1 MTSGNGQAS
10 RQANPR
16 TMRLPGSVAEIEG
29 SPPGPDV
36 GAFFDLDGTLVAGFT
51 GVIMTQDRLRRRQ
64 MSVGEFIGMVQAGL
78 NHQLGRSE
86 FEDLIGKGARMMRG
100 SSLDDIDE
108 LAERLFVQK
117 IVGRIYP
124 EMRELVRAHMARGH
138 TVVLSS
144 SALTVQV
151 EPVARFLG
159 IQNVLS
165 NKFETDD
172 DGLLTGEVLTP
183 IIWGP
188 GKARAVQAFAAKN
201 GVDLSKSY
209 FYADGDEDVALMYLV
224 GNPRPTNPA
233 GKLAAVAAKRG
244 WPVLKFTSRSG
255 SSPVSQL
262 RTAAGVASMMPIAA
276 GAIGLGLLTRNKRTG
291 VNFFTSAFGR
301 TLLTATGINLNVLGK
316 ENLTAQ
322 RPAVFIFN
330 HRNQADPMIAGRL
343 VETNFT
349 SVGKKELEK
358 DPIVGTI
365 GKVMDA
371 AFIDRDD
378 PKKAVEGLKKVEEL
392 ARKGLSILIAPEG
405 TRLDTTEVGPFKKG
419 PFRIAMSAGIPIVPI
434 VIRNAEVVA
443 ARDSSTF
450 NPGTVD
456 VVVYPPIPIDDWTHE
471 NLVDRIAEVRQL
483 YLDTLK
489 DWPHDEL
496 PKPDLYKRTKAPA
509 KKADGQEGDGQEG
522 DGQEGDGQEDGRQ
535 GSDEKG
541 WRERPPV
548 KVPADHFA
556 PFTTTD
562 DALVLA
568 SVSSPAEQ
576 ELLNDWLERQRRD
589 HPDSKVEV
597 LRLPADDPPPAVLA
611 QLVSELEA
619 DEDRSVVPVRVF
631 WVPGGLPT
639 RSKVVSFLSG
649 RDTYRPPEILQRRIL
664 RKDPSRARVVAGE
677 PAKVS
682 ELRQQWADTTVA
694 ENSREFARFVIR
706 RAILAIERVEL
717 RLLGPE
723 YKSPRLIKPELLASA
738 RFREGLERIPGA
750 TMETAGE
757 MLDELSTGWSRFSV
771 DLIPS
776 LGRAIFSR
784 GFDPNIDYDRGE
796 VESMRRHL
804 ENHPAVLL
812 FSHRSYLDGVIVP
825 VAMQENRLPPVHTFA
840 GINLSFGFMGP
851 LMRHSGVIFIR
862 RKLDDPLYKYVL
874 RQFVG
879 YIVEKRFN
887 LSWSIE
893 GTRSR
898 TGKMLPPKLG
908 LLAYVADAYLDG
920 RSDDILLQPVSIS
933 FDQLHETAEYAA
945 YARGGEKTPEGL
957 SWMYNFIKAQ
967 GERNYGK
974 IYVRFPEA
982 VSMREY
988 LGEPHGP
995 MATDDAAKRLALQK
1009 MAFEVAWRI
1018 LRVTPVNA
1026 SALVSALLLTTRGVA
1041 LTLDQLH
1048 HTLQDSLDYL
1058 ERKQTPMTNSA
1069 LRLRTAEG
1077 VRAALDALSNGHPV
1091 TCVDGGRE
1099 PVWRIAPEDE
1109 HEAAFYRNTLIDA
1122 FLETSIVELAL
1133 AYAARAEGD
1142 RLEAFWSQ
1150 AMRLRDLLKFDF
1162 YFADSAAFRHHV
1174 AEEMSWYE
1182 DWESHVSRGE
1192 IDQLLRAKRPLVASA
1207 MLRSFFEAYEIVAD
1221 VLRDAPAEIAEKD
1234 LTKRALGVGRQY
1246 VAQSRVR
1253 SNEAVSALLFAT
1265 ARQVAAD
1272 QHLLESAADLDE
1284 RRITFRDELR
1294 AILRDMDKVEQ
1305 ISREQF
1311 YAREIDRRSLR
1322 SEPA

>member
-1 MTSGNGQAS
+1 
-10 RQANPR
+10 
-16 TMRLPGSVAEIEG
+16 
-29 SPPGPDV
+29 
-36 GAFFDLDGTLVAGFT
+36 
-51 GVIMTQDRLRRRQ
+51 
-64 MSVGEFIGMVQAGL
+64 
-78 NHQLGRSE
+78 
-86 FEDLIGKGARMMRG
+86 
-100 SSLDDIDE
+100 
-108 LAERLFVQK
+108 
-117 IVGRIYP
+117 
-124 EMRELVRAHMARGH
+124 
-138 TVVLSS
+138 
-144 SALTVQV
+144 
-151 EPVARFLG
+151 
-159 IQNVLS
+159 
-165 NKFETDD
+165 
-172 DGLLTGEVLTP
+172 
-183 IIWGP
+183 
-188 GKARAVQAFAAKN
+188 
-201 GVDLSKSY
+201 
-209 FYADGDEDVALMYLV
+209 
-224 GNPRPTNPA
+224 
-233 GKLAAVAAKRG
+233 
-244 WPVLKFTSRSG
+244 
-255 SSPVSQL
+255 
-262 RTAAGVASMMPIAA
+262 
-276 GAIGLGLLTRNKRTG
+276 
-291 VNFFTSAFGR
+291 
-301 TLLTATGINLNVLGK
+301 
-316 ENLTAQ
+316 
-322 RPAVFIFN
+322 
-330 HRNQADPMIAGRL
+330 
-343 VETNFT
+343 
-349 SVGKKELEK
+349 
-358 DPIVGTI
+358 
-365 GKVMDA
+365 
-371 AFIDRDD
+371 
-378 PKKAVEGLKKVEEL
+378 
-392 ARKGLSILIAPEG
+392 
-405 TRLDTTEVGPFKKG
+405 
-419 PFRIAMSAGIPIVPI
+419 
-434 VIRNAEVVA
+434 
-443 ARDSSTF
+443 
-450 NPGTVD
+450 
-456 VVVYPPIPIDDWTHE
+456 
-471 NLVDRIAEVRQL
+471 
-483 YLDTLK
+483 
-489 DWPHDEL
+489 
-496 PKPDLYKRTKAPA
+496 
-509 KKADGQEGDGQEG
+509 
-522 DGQEGDGQEDGRQ
+522 
-535 GSDEKG
+535 
-541 WRERPPV
+541 V
-548 KVPADHFA
+548 KVPADYFA

-576 ELLNDWLERQRRD
+576 ELLNAWLERQRRE

-597 LRLPADDPPPAVLA
+597 LRLPADDDPSPAVLA
-611 QLVSELEA
+611 QLVAELEA

-639 RSKVVSFLSG
+639 RFKVVAFISG

-682 ELRQQWADTTVA
+682 ELRQQWADTTIA

-750 TMETAGE
+750 TVEKAGE

-776 LGRAIFSR
+776 TGRAIFSR
-784 GFDPNIDYDRGE
+784 GFDPNIDYDRDE
-796 VESMRRHL
+796 VESMRRNL

-812 FSHRSYLDGVIVP
+812 FSHRSYLDGAIVP

-957 SWMYNFIKAQ
+957 SWLYNFIKAQ

-974 IYVRFPEA
+974 IYVRFPAA

-995 MATDDAAKRLALQK
+995 MVADQDAKRLAMQK

-1018 LRVTPVNA
+1018 LQVTPVNA
-1026 SALVSALLLTTRGVA
+1026 TGLVSALLLAARGRA

-1048 HTLQDSLDYL
+1048 HTLQDALDYL

-1069 LRLRTAEG
+1069 LRLRTPDG
-1077 VRAALDALSNGHPV
+1077 VRAAVDALSNGHPI
-1091 TCVDGGRE
+1091 TRVDSGRE
-1099 PVWRIAPEDE
+1099 PVWYIAPQDE

-1133 AYAARAEGD
+1133 AFAARAEGD

-1162 YFADSAAFRHHV
+1162 YFADSTAFREHV
-1174 AEEMSWYE
+1174 AEEMSWQD
-1182 DWESHVSRGE
+1182 DWESRVAEGGDQ
-1192 IDQLLRAKRPLVASA
+1192 IDMLLRAKRPLITGA
-1207 MLRSFFEAYEIVAD
+1207 MLRPFFEAYEIVAD
-1221 VLRDAPAEIAEKD
+1221 VLRDAPADIDEKD

-1246 VAQSRVR
+1246 VAQDRIR
-1253 SNEAVSALLFAT
+1253 SNDAVSALLFAT

-1272 QHLLESAADLDE
+1272 QHLLDPAADLAE
-1284 RRITFRDELR
+1284 RRAAFLAELR
-1294 AILRDMDKVEQ
+1294 AVLRDMDKVER
-1305 ISREQF
+1305 IAREQF
-1311 YAREIDRRSLR
+1311 YEREMARRSLR

>member
-1 MTSGNGQAS
+1 M
-10 RQANPR
+10 
-16 TMRLPGSVAEIEG
+16 
-29 SPPGPDV
+29 
-36 GAFFDLDGTLVAGFT
+36 
-51 GVIMTQDRLRRRQ
+51 
-64 MSVGEFIGMVQAGL
+64 
-78 NHQLGRSE
+78 
-86 FEDLIGKGARMMRG
+86 
-100 SSLDDIDE
+100 
-108 LAERLFVQK
+108 
-117 IVGRIYP
+117 
-124 EMRELVRAHMARGH
+124 
-138 TVVLSS
+138 
-144 SALTVQV
+144 
-151 EPVARFLG
+151 
-159 IQNVLS
+159 
-165 NKFETDD
+165 
-172 DGLLTGEVLTP
+172 
-183 IIWGP
+183 
-188 GKARAVQAFAAKN
+188 
-201 GVDLSKSY
+201 
-209 FYADGDEDVALMYLV
+209 
-224 GNPRPTNPA
+224 
-233 GKLAAVAAKRG
+233 
-244 WPVLKFTSRSG
+244 
-255 SSPVSQL
+255 
-262 RTAAGVASMMPIAA
+262 
-276 GAIGLGLLTRNKRTG
+276 
-291 VNFFTSAFGR
+291 
-301 TLLTATGINLNVLGK
+301 
-316 ENLTAQ
+316 
-322 RPAVFIFN
+322 
-330 HRNQADPMIAGRL
+330 
-343 VETNFT
+343 
-349 SVGKKELEK
+349 
-358 DPIVGTI
+358 
-365 GKVMDA
+365 
-371 AFIDRDD
+371 
-378 PKKAVEGLKKVEEL
+378 
-392 ARKGLSILIAPEG
+392 
-405 TRLDTTEVGPFKKG
+405 
-419 PFRIAMSAGIPIVPI
+419 
-434 VIRNAEVVA
+434 
-443 ARDSSTF
+443 
-450 NPGTVD
+450 
-456 VVVYPPIPIDDWTHE
+456 
-471 NLVDRIAEVRQL
+471 
-483 YLDTLK
+483 
-489 DWPHDEL
+489 
-496 PKPDLYKRTKAPA
+496 
-509 KKADGQEGDGQEG
+509 
-522 DGQEGDGQEDGRQ
+522 
-535 GSDEKG
+535 
-541 WRERPPV
+541 
-548 KVPADHFA
+548 KVPADQFA

-568 SVSSPAEQ
+568 SVSSPAEE
-576 ELLNDWLERQRRD
+576 ELLNDWLESQRRE
-589 HPDSKVEV
+589 HPDSNLDV
-597 LRLPADDPPPAVLA
+597 LRLPAEDDPPPGVLA
-611 QLVSELEA
+611 RLVEELEA

-639 RSKVVSFLSG
+639 RSKIVAFLSG
-649 RDTYRPPEILQRRIL
+649 RDTYRPPELLQKRIL

-682 ELRQQWADTTVA
+682 ELRQQWNDTTVA
-694 ENSREFARFVIR
+694 ENPREFARFVIR

-723 YKSPRLIKPELLASA
+723 YKSPRLIKPELIASA
-738 RFREGLERIPGA
+738 RFRDGLERIPGA
-750 TMETAGE
+750 TVEKAGE

-784 GFDPNIDYDRGE
+784 GFDPNIDYDRTE
-796 VESMRRHL
+796 VESMRRAL

-995 MATDDAAKRLALQK
+995 MSTDDAAKRLALQK

-1018 LRVTPVNA
+1018 QRVTPVNA
-1026 SALVSALLLTTRGVA
+1026 TALVSALLLSTRGVA

-1069 LRLRTAEG
+1069 LRLRTADG

-1091 TCVDGGRE
+1091 TRIDGGRE

-1133 AYAARAEGD
+1133 AYAGRAESD

-1162 YFADSAAFRHHV
+1162 YFANSAAFREHV
-1174 AEEMSWYE
+1174 AEEMSWHE
-1182 DWESHVSRGE
+1182 DWETHVAAGGDQ
-1192 IDQLLRAKRPLVASA
+1192 IDMLLRARKPLIAGA
-1207 MLRSFFEAYEIVAD
+1207 MLRPFFEAYEIVAD
-1221 VLRDAPAEIAEKD
+1221 VLRDAPAEIDEKE

-1246 VAQSRVR
+1246 VAQNRVR

-1265 ARQVAAD
+1265 ARQVIAD
-1272 QHLLESAADLDE
+1272 QHLLEPAADLDE
-1284 RRITFRDELR
+1284 RRTAFRDELR
-1294 AILRDMDKVEQ
+1294 GVLGDMDTVERVA
-1305 ISREQF
+1305 REQF
-1311 YAREIDRRSLR
+1311 YAREMQQRALR